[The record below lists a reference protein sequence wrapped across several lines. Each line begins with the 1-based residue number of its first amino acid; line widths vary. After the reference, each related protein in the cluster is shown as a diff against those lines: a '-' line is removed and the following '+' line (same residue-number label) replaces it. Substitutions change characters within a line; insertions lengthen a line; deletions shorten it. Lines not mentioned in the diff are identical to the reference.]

1 MGTYL
6 DFTKRIATFIER
18 SADQINFVYNNSK
31 EVPENRRRLSIYKGI
46 VMSRQNAGI
55 HTTIRVCLGPVHDGT
70 FKGGDCFSQLF

>member
-55 HTTIRVCLGPVHDGT
+55 HTTIRVCLACRDT
-70 FKGGDCFSQLF
+70 RTAKIEYLTYYI